1 MYLHHPQIVSVL
13 TRVCQIRLLA
23 RKVSKEL
30 LRQPRFFQHLHITLR
45 HLVRELEYGQQAS
58 KPFFTCILSQIALN
72 YLVRLRRN
80 EISSS

>member
-1 MYLHHPQIVSVL
+1 MYLRHPEILGALVEVY
-13 TRVCQIRLLA
+13 RIRLLA

-30 LRQPRFFQHLHITLR
+30 LKQPRFFQHLHIALQR
-45 HLVRELEYGQQAS
+45 QAPKQEYDQQAS

-80 EISSS
+80 EISPS